1 MFRRRSRTRSTSPEK
16 SSNEEAYSGKDD
28 EDAGVPEAL
37 DFDLDTLCLRFW
49 SAFVFAFCCFLRCS
63 LALVVTC
70 MAVVT
75 EQSLFLF
82 FFVASEN
89 LAWRIETDLD
99 VGTRMVTFFLVFVFD
114 RTGSNSVQR
123 RRCKVI
129 IVARIPLAI
138 LPPEDISYSH

>member
-28 EDAGVPEAL
+28 EDAGAPEAL

-89 LAWRIETDLD
+89 LAGRIETDLD
-99 VGTRMVTFFLVFVFD
+99 VGTIIFTFFLVFD
-114 RTGSNSVQR
+114 RTDSDSVQR